1 VLGFIP
7 ALGLSILLY
16 DQAEQAT
23 QLPLEMTLERAAVVF
38 VVTVLMCAFSGMLA
52 IRKLDKIDPAEV
64 F

>member
-1 VLGFIP
+1 
-7 ALGLSILLY
+7 
-16 DQAEQAT
+16 
-23 QLPLEMTLERAAVVF
+23 MTLERGVVVL